1 MLPNSFDLV
10 VAADL
15 LPYFGALSDLFRAIA
30 AVTRPGGLVA
40 FNADALDVDEEA
52 SSASSGGGAS
62 GNTRAFEL
70 KFTGRCVVPCCDK
83 DGVFRVPLTTRSLF
97 TTSRDSRGF

>member
-1 MLPNSFDLV
+1 MLPNSVDLV

-15 LPYFGALSDLFRAIA
+15 LPYFGDLGDLFRAIA

-52 SSASSGGGAS
+52 SSGGGAS
-62 GNTRAFEL
+62 GSTRAYEL
-70 KFTGRCVVPCCDK
+70 KFTGRCGVPYRDEGVV
-83 DGVFRVPLTTRSLF
+83 FL
-97 TTSRDSRGF
+97 